1 MVPEQDVLTISTIWA
16 QLAQRA
22 KQDKSLHLADL
33 FASDQDRFD
42 RFSLEGVGL
51 LADFSKQRLTDEG
64 RDLLIKLAD
73 ERQLRY
79 WLDAL
84 FAGDEVNCTEGR
96 SAKHWCLREPAE
108 QAPAVHEQLD
118 AMESMVDRVLKGHW
132 RGVHGDAI
140 TDVVNI
146 GVGGSD
152 LGPLMAAFA
161 LQSSLPPEGLSRPR
175 MHFASSMDGSQVSQV
190 LRELN
195 PKTTLFLVSSKSFT
209 TVDTLHNANTAR
221 RWLARGLGL
230 DDDDASLLRCHFI
243 GISASPDRM
252 AEWGI
257 VSENQLLFWDWVGGR
272 YSLWSAIGMPIA
284 LTVGMEGF
292 REMLAGAHAMDQHC
306 RTQPW
311 KDNIPVMLALVDV
324 WNINFLDIR
333 ARAVLPYDGRLKHL
347 PAYLEQLEMESNGKS
362 VSRSGEPVEYDTCP
376 VIWGEV
382 GPNAQH
388 AFFQLLHQ
396 GTQAIA
402 CEFLMTARRY
412 TEAVHSESVSEL
424 EGQHAL
430 ANANCLAQSRLL
442 ALGERALDPKQAL
455 PAYKRYHGNQPS
467 TTLVLDQLS
476 PSVLGALLA
485 MYEHKVFVQAVIW
498 GINPFDQWGVEMGK
512 VIATDMLGVL
522 AEPQHAAGLDASSL
536 ALARH
541 IAGKQSEGS
550 D

>member
-1 MVPEQDVLTISTIWA
+1 MVPEQDFLTISTIWS

-22 KQDKSLHLADL
+22 EQDKSLHLADL
-33 FASDQDRFD
+33 FAADKTRFD
-42 RFSLEGVGL
+42 RFSLECSGL

-64 RDLLIKLAD
+64 CDLLVKLAD
-73 ERQLRY
+73 ERNLAS
-79 WLDAL
+79 WINAL
-84 FAGDEVNCTEGR
+84 FSGEVVNSTEDR
-96 SAKHWCLREPAE
+96 SAKHWFLREPADK
-108 QAPAVHEQLD
+108 APLVHEQLGSMA
-118 AMESMVDRVLKGHW
+118 AMVNRILHGHW
-132 RGVHGDAI
+132 RGVLGDAI
-140 TDVVNI
+140 TDVVNV

-161 LQSSLPPEGLSRPR
+161 LQSSLPPEGLTRPR
-175 MHFASSMDGSQVSQV
+175 VHFASSMDGSQVSQV
-190 LRELN
+190 LQELN
-195 PKTTLFLVSSKSFT
+195 PRTTLFLVSSKSFT

-230 DDDDASLLRCHFI
+230 SPDDDSLLRCHFI
-243 GISASPDRM
+243 GISASPERM
-252 AEWGI
+252 TDWGI

-292 REMLAGAHAMDQHC
+292 REMLAGAHEMDQHC
-306 RTQPW
+306 RSQPW
-311 KDNIPVMLALVDV
+311 EQNIPVMLALVDV

-362 VSRSGEPVEYDTCP
+362 VSRAGDPVDYDTCP

-412 TEAVHSESVSEL
+412 TEDVHSESLAEL

-430 ANANCLAQSRLL
+430 SNANCLAQSRLL
-442 ALGERALDPKQAL
+442 ALGERALDPSLAL
-455 PAYKRYHGNQPS
+455 PSYKRYHGNQPS
-467 TTLVLDQLS
+467 TTLVLDELS
-476 PSVLGALLA
+476 PRVLGSLLA

-512 VIATDMLGVL
+512 VIATDMLEVL
-522 AEPQHAAGLDASSL
+522 TDPDSAAGLDSSSM
-536 ALARH
+536 ALAQH
-541 IAGKQSEGS
+541 IANKQGKRCG
-550 D
+550 

>member
-1 MVPEQDVLTISTIWA
+1 MVPEQDVLTISTIWS

-22 KQDKSLHLADL
+22 EQDKSLHLADL
-33 FASDQDRFD
+33 FAADKRRFD
-42 RFSLEGVGL
+42 RFSLSGSGL

-64 RDLLIKLAD
+64 RDLLVKLAD
-73 ERQLRY
+73 ERELRH
-79 WLDAL
+79 WMDAL
-84 FAGDEVNCTEGR
+84 FGGAQVNCTERR
-96 SAKHWCLREPAE
+96 SAMHWCLREPAE
-108 QAPAVHEQLD
+108 KAPAVHGQLD
-118 AMESMVDRVLKGHW
+118 AMEGMVNRILHGHW
-132 RGVHGDAI
+132 RGVLGDAI
-140 TDVVNI
+140 TDVVNV

-161 LQSSLPPEGLSRPR
+161 LQSSLPPEGLTRPR
-175 MHFASSMDGSQVSQV
+175 VHFASSMDGSQVSQV
-190 LRELN
+190 LQELN
-195 PKTTLFLVSSKSFT
+195 PRTTLFLVSSKSFT

-230 DDDDASLLRCHFI
+230 SPDDDSLLRCHFI
-243 GISASPDRM
+243 GISASPERM
-252 AEWGI
+252 TDWGI
-257 VSENQLLFWDWVGGR
+257 VSGNQLLFWDWVGGR

-292 REMLAGAHAMDQHC
+292 REMLAGAHEMDQHC
-306 RTQPW
+306 RSQPW
-311 KDNIPVMLALVDV
+311 EKNIPVMLALVDV

-362 VSRSGEPVEYDTCP
+362 VSRAGDPVDYDTCP

-412 TEAVHSESVSEL
+412 TEDVHSESLTEL

-430 ANANCLAQSRLL
+430 SNANCLAQSRLL
-442 ALGERALDPKQAL
+442 ALGERALDPSLAL
-455 PAYKRYHGNQPS
+455 PSYKRYHGNQPS
-467 TTLVLDQLS
+467 TTLVLDELS
-476 PSVLGALLA
+476 PRVLGSLLA

-512 VIATDMLGVL
+512 VIATDMLEVL
-522 AEPQHAAGLDASSL
+522 TDPDSAAGLDSSSM
-536 ALARH
+536 ALAQY
-541 IAGKQSEGS
+541 IANKQGKRCG
-550 D
+550 

>member
-1 MVPEQDVLTISTIWA
+1 MVPEQDVLIISTIWS

-22 KQDKSLHLADL
+22 KQDNSLHLADL
-33 FASDQDRFD
+33 FASDDGRFD
-42 RFSLEGVGL
+42 RFSLEGAGL
-51 LADFSKQRLTDEG
+51 LADFSKQRITDES
-64 RDLLIKLAD
+64 RELLVKLAD
-73 ERQLRY
+73 ERQLRH

-84 FAGDEVNCTEGR
+84 FSGAEVNCTEGR
-96 SAKHWCLREPAE
+96 SAKHWCLREPVDK
-108 QAPAVHEQLD
+108 APLVHEQLD
-118 AMESMVDRVLKGHW
+118 AMEGMVNRILERHW
-132 RGVHGDAI
+132 RGVQGDAI
-140 TDVVNI
+140 TDVVNV

-161 LQSSLPPEGLSRPR
+161 LQSSELPDGQARPR
-175 MHFASSMDGSQVSQV
+175 LHFASSMDGSQVSQV
-190 LRELN
+190 LQELN
-195 PKTTLFLVSSKSFT
+195 PRTTLFLVSSKSFT

-221 RWLARGLGL
+221 QWLARGLGL
-230 DDDDASLLRCHFI
+230 DYDDASLLRCHFI
-243 GISASPDRM
+243 GISANAERM

-257 VSENQLLFWDWVGGR
+257 VPTNQLLFWDWVGGR

-284 LTVGMEGF
+284 LTVGMAGF
-292 REMLAGAHAMDQHC
+292 REMLAGAHEMDRHC

-311 KDNIPVMLALVDV
+311 KENMPVMLALVDV

-362 VSRSGEPVEYDTCP
+362 VSRTGEPVEYDTCP

-396 GTQAIA
+396 GTQVIA

-412 TEAVHSESVSEL
+412 TEAVHSASVAEL

-430 ANANCLAQSRLL
+430 SNANCLAQSRLL
-442 ALGERALDPKQAL
+442 ALGERALDPSLAL

-467 TTLVLDQLS
+467 TTLVLDELS
-476 PSVLGALLA
+476 PRVLGALLA

-522 AEPQHAAGLDASSL
+522 ADPEAAYGLDASSL
-536 ALARH
+536 ALARYV
-541 IAGKQSEGS
+541 AEKQK
-550 D
+550 